1 MKKLSFVFLLVV
13 TMPLLAIVAYEAYY
27 FFGVHL
33 QVVGG
38 LNEYQQILYS
48 EISATAHALNAHM
61 SAEDLLQDFNAAYS
75 RHISRET
82 VEEMPLW
89 EKSKYKG
96 FVNES
101 YLALDWEIYD
111 IEPILD
117 YRGRLEIGSFEGD
130 VQDARLVYTLN
141 DED

>member
-1 MKKLSFVFLLVV
+1 MKRVLFICWIVV
-13 TMPLLAIVAYEAYY
+13 TMPLLALVTYEAYY
-27 FFGVHL
+27 LLVVHL
-33 QVVGG
+33 QVVGY
-38 LNEYQQILYS
+38 EYQQILYS

-61 SAEDLLQDFNAAYS
+61 SAEDLLQDFNAEYS

-96 FVNES
+96 FVNGS

-117 YRGRLEIGSFEGD
+117 YRGRLEIGSFKGD

-141 DED
+141 EED

>member
-1 MKKLSFVFLLVV
+1 MKRVLFICWIVV
-13 TMPLLAIVAYEAYY
+13 TMPLLALVTYEAYY
-27 FFGVHL
+27 LLVVHL
-33 QVVGG
+33 QVVGY
-38 LNEYQQILYS
+38 EYQQILYS
-48 EISATAHALNAHM
+48 EITATAHALNAHM
-61 SAEDLLQDFNAAYS
+61 SAEDLLQDFNAEYS

-89 EKSKYKG
+89 EKNKYKG
-96 FVNES
+96 FVNGS

>member
-1 MKKLSFVFLLVV
+1 MKRVLFICWIVV
-13 TMPLLAIVAYEAYY
+13 TMPLLALVTYEAYY
-27 FFGVHL
+27 LLVVHL
-33 QVVGG
+33 QVVGY
-38 LNEYQQILYS
+38 EYQQILYS
-48 EISATAHALNAHM
+48 EITATAHALNAHM
-61 SAEDLLQDFNAAYS
+61 SVEDLLQDFNAEYS

-89 EKSKYKG
+89 EKGKYKG
-96 FVNES
+96 FVNGS

>member
-1 MKKLSFVFLLVV
+1 MKRVLFICWIVV
-13 TMPLLAIVAYEAYY
+13 TTPLLALVTYEAYY
-27 FFGVHL
+27 LLVVHL
-33 QVVGG
+33 QVVGY
-38 LNEYQQILYS
+38 EYQQILYS

-61 SAEDLLQDFNAAYS
+61 SAEDLLQDFNAEYS

-89 EKSKYKG
+89 EKSKCKG
-96 FVNES
+96 FVNGS